1 MIYKVEVVEKDG
13 KYEVLTESK
22 AWIMT
27 LYGTYDTKEDAIAIA
42 KELSELL
49 NNPPKLIWKNY

>member
-1 MIYKVEVVEKDG
+1 MIYKVEVFEKNG

-22 AWIMT
+22 AWIMA
-27 LYGTYDTKEDAIAIA
+27 LYGTYDTKEDAITTA

-49 NNPPKLIWKNY
+49 NKPNKLIWKNY